1 MLNMLKLYL
10 SCFFSECIKPSDNC
24 INETNEIDRD
34 KDELEQEV
42 EKDPLHA
49 FILNRTTTTMRRQ
62 YNRNCILCYTFGILR
77 PIALN
82 TLPPTPD
89 ASFGLVTIT
98 FKIHFV
104 CVNRQ
109 WRGGVHERK
118 SYLSIRILWIV
129 VHCICG
135 SVCGKKGH
143 DSTNTR
149 GYIWFSLQAKMWN
162 SLNQIV
168 NGLTFCLF
176 LLLLLANKLWW
187 KICCWLSS
195 YKNMHNA
202 IERGEVEV
210 QKKNDFIQRRTKM
223 LLNNKIGRS
232 DQNKMYR
239 WLKVITE
246 NE

>member
-1 MLNMLKLYL
+1 MWCFFINMEFNKNSIFINFSMKIRCLFSFLQIFRLVIYLLFYFQIFYDVYRHFWENDCLYL

-24 INETNEIDRD
+24 INERNEIDRD

-62 YNRNCILCYTFGILR
+62 YNRNCILCYTFGILL

-82 TLPPTPD
+82 TLPHTPD
-89 ASFGLVTIT
+89 ASFGPVTIT

-109 WRGGVHERK
+109 WRDGVHERK

-135 SVCGKKGH
+135 SVCVEKRTRQYKHQRVYLIFVASKNVKFIESNCEWINFLSVSLVVVVVGK
-143 DSTNTR
+143 
-149 GYIWFSLQAKMWN
+149 
-162 SLNQIV
+162 
-168 NGLTFCLF
+168 
-176 LLLLLANKLWW
+176 
-187 KICCWLSS
+187 
-195 YKNMHNA
+195 
-202 IERGEVEV
+202 
-210 QKKNDFIQRRTKM
+210 
-223 LLNNKIGRS
+223 
-232 DQNKMYR
+232 
-239 WLKVITE
+239 
-246 NE
+246 